1 MPGKKGIVSKA
12 QQGYL
17 FAHDPKVAEKM
28 MKEAQ
33 AAGVDTKH
41 LPKYSKKKKGK

>member
-12 QQGYL
+12 QQGFM
-17 FAHDPKVAEKM
+17 FAKHPKMAKKM
-28 MKEAQ
+28 MDEAQ

-41 LPKYSKKKKGK
+41 LPRYAKKKKGK

>member
-12 QQGYL
+12 QQGYM
-17 FAHDPKVAEKM
+17 FAKHPKMADKM
-28 MKEAQ
+28 MHEAQ

-41 LPKYSKKKKGK
+41 LPKHAKKKKKA